1 MDTNELYASV
11 QATMSEINEL
21 LAKSM
26 PAPMMKDDQAP
37 APEGIEDE
45 AAASPDM
52 SAPAGPEA
60 PAPEAGAPESPEAEG
75 AEGQHDEM
83 AELSAH
89 AQSLSDEE
97 LDQMIQLL
105 MQEKDSR
112 GAAAPEAA
120 APDMAPP
127 AAPAP
132 DMEAQKSMNAMH
144 KSMSIV
150 INSLEKL
157 TKEVEAIKTAKPAA
171 KPVAQKA
178 VVTNTQQVMQK
189 SGSVAAKPV
198 ERLNKSETE
207 SFLMGRMRAG
217 DRNITTRDITNLNYV
232 QSDAELKSYQD
243 ALTKQGVVF
252 PKI

>member
-52 SAPAGPEA
+52 SAPEAEGAAPEMG
-60 PAPEAGAPESPEAEG
+60 APEAPEAEG
-75 AEGQHDEM
+75 AEGQGDEM

-112 GAAAPEAA
+112 GAAAPEAQ

-144 KSMSIV
+144 KSMSVV
-150 INSLEKL
+150 ISSLEKL

-171 KPVAQKA
+171 KPAVQKA

-189 SGSVAAKPV
+189 SGSVATKPV